1 MAYSINNNNQVPNG
15 GYSLGNVSLTSGA
28 GLTYTTATGAGTWG
42 PTNITANP
50 WYTKTPK
57 VEITDKD
64 LVIDGLSLRDFMQS
78 VQDRLA
84 ILTPNPK
91 LERDFD
97 QLRELREQ
105 YQTLEKELLEK
116 SKTWDTLKST
126 DR

>member
-1 MAYSINNNNQVPNG
+1 MAMTY
-15 GYSLGNVSLTSGA
+15 GNVTVTGATGSSGSNWTNGT
-28 GLTYTTATGAGTWG
+28 GLTYTTTG
-42 PTNITANP
+42 PTWSTTAVTQP
-50 WYTKTPK
+50 APK
-57 VEITDKD
+57 VIITEGDIT
-64 LVIDGLSLRDFMQS
+64 LDGLSLRDFMQS